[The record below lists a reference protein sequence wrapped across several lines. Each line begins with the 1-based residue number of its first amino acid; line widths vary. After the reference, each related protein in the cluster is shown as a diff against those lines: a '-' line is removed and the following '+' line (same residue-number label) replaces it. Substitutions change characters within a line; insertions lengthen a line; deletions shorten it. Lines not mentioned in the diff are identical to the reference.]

1 MPADLPE
8 GELQDWGP
16 VKYTMVWGGKT
27 TSYESA
33 GRLYAAGK
41 NTTPAVLA
49 NTENVSLL
57 TDYTDD
63 STFIATYHRGA
74 KIPMVGCFQYNGTI
88 FYEVAGATS
97 AATGPRW
104 PRPRRRRR
112 RSVRFLR

>member
-1 MPADLPE
+1 MAPSGSEVTAVIHGQTVTMQQTAATAKNGIAATYKGTYQVPADLPE

-49 NTENVSLL
+49 NTENVSLYCDL
-57 TDYTDD
+57 PP
-63 STFIATYHRGA
+63 RGED
-74 KIPMVGCFQYNGTI
+74 PDGGLLPV
-88 FYEVAGATS
+88 
-97 AATGPRW
+97 
-104 PRPRRRRR
+104 
-112 RSVRFLR
+112 